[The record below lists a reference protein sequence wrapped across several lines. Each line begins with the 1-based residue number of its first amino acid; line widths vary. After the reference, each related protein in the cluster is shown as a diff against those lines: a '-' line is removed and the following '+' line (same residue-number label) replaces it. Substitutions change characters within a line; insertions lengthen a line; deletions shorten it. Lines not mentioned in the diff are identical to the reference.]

1 MRKKII
7 SIQLDGVI
15 RNTIDKIIDIYE
27 GENETEISRPLKT
40 LDLQKELGFETK
52 EELIDFIYVESP
64 MRVFG
69 YSREIEDGAILIIN
83 EIYKKFRD
91 DYKIILFSNEI
102 EKSKPATL
110 IFLAKNGCLLDTIQF
125 YPLED
130 YSTVWDDS
138 DIVISA
144 LSDIMTTK
152 LPNKISIKYEN
163 QYNKDIDSD
172 FTIDSLKQL
181 LENEYFTTNEFA

>member
-1 MRKKII
+1 
-7 SIQLDGVI
+7 
-15 RNTIDKIIDIYE
+15 
-27 GENETEISRPLKT
+27 
-40 LDLQKELGFETK
+40 
-52 EELIDFIYVESP
+52 

-110 IFLAKNGCLLDTIQF
+110 IFLAKNGCLVDTIQF

-130 YSTVWDDS
+130 YSTVWDES

-144 LSDIMTTK
+144 ASDIITTK
-152 LPNKISIKYEN
+152 VPNKISIKYEN